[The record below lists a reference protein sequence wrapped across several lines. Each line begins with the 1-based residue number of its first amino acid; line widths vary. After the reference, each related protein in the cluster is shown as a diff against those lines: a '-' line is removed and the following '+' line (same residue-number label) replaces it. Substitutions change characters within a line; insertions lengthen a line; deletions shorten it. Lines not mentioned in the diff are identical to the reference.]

1 MTKLLLLIHFASTW
15 YLVGL
20 CWLVQRVQY
29 PLMSRVGAD
38 TYRAYEQGHV
48 AQIGPVVAPMM
59 VLEIA
64 TALILFSS
72 GEAVFRGPA
81 FLVSLGLLA
90 VIWGST
96 FFVQVPLHSALGQGF
111 DASSHAA
118 LVQTNWIRT
127 LAWTGRGVI
136 LIWLMHSFTFGSAR

>member
-1 MTKLLLLIHFASTW
+1 
-15 YLVGL
+15 
-20 CWLVQRVQY
+20 
-29 PLMSRVGAD
+29 MSRVGAD